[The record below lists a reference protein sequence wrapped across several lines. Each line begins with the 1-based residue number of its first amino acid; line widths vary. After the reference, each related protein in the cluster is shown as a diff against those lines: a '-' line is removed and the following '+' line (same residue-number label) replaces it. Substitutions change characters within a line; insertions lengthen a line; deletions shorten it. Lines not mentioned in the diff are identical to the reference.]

1 MSMRLYNKIQ
11 VFGLPRSGT
20 NFIEWTLRNN
30 FGMDV
35 SPMHEIQNDVEG
47 SFPYWT
53 DFKHGYPTLSH
64 SQFAV
69 VIWKDYD
76 EWKESIKRQGWVYQ
90 VSKETHQKYID
101 KGIELGE
108 NCIVVNH
115 RWAVENYN
123 ELLNTI
129 SSKFGV
135 KLVDNPIQPN
145 KRIDMIGQLTNE
157 DYV

>member
-1 MSMRLYNKIQ
+1 M
-11 VFGLPRSGT
+11 
-20 NFIEWTLRNN
+20 
-30 FGMDV
+30 
-35 SPMHEIQNDVEG
+35 
-47 SFPYWT
+47 
-53 DFKHGYPTLSH
+53 
-64 SQFAV
+64 
-69 VIWKDYD
+69 VIWKAYD
-76 EWKESIKRQGWVYQ
+76 EWKESIRKQGWVYQ
-90 VSKETHQKYID
+90 VEEKTHLKYIEVG
-101 KGIELGE
+101 KALGE